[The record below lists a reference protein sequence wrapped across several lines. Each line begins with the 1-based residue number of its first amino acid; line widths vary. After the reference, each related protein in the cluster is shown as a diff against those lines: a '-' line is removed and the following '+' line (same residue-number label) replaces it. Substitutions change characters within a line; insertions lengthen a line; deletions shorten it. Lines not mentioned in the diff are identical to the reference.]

1 MPVNLCL
8 CYFYSCAFVNSP
20 LAKESAFTCLCLILS
35 SYPISV
41 LVCTPVS
48 SCFSTVFVLLCIG
61 MRIPVFSPRV
71 TEAAV
76 QRLLG
81 YGAFQ
86 VDAPVTRRRCYAAAA
101 AASVSNSCI
110 TITVGCPTHQ
120 QQHQQTQQHRHQH
133 PHQHQ
138 NPHQQHQHPAGG
150 APLPPLPRWHPQHQ
164 RRQRQQPTIQRR
176 QQP

>member
-101 AASVSNSCI
+101 ASVSNSCI

-133 PHQHQ
+133 PHQHP